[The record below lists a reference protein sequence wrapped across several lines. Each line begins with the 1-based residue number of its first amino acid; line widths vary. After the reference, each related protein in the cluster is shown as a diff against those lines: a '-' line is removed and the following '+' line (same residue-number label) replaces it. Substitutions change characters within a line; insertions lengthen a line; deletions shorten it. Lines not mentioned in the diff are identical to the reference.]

1 MTWHSRSEWADGGAS
16 CADPYYG
23 PGVRG
28 VAIHWVGSGLS
39 DALRRGDNDAVKS
52 FLRACYARNRADGYC
67 DIEYSLAVD
76 GKGDVWE
83 CRGLTM
89 DTGANGTTAAN
100 DTFVSILVIYPVGGE
115 PTPAQIKGVQVA
127 IKRVRARYPS
137 AKLIRPHQ
145 YFVPTQCPGPAA
157 LRLIKSGAFEP
168 GAGDGG
174 STAKARQRRTL
185 RNAISDFTHR
195 IRKVAKRLNVLRDK
209 RQAKRKKLK
218 SL

>member
-1 MTWHSRSEWADGGAS
+1 MTFHKRSEWASGGAS

-23 PGVRG
+23 PGVKG

-39 DALRRGDNDAVKS
+39 EELRRGDNGAVAS

-89 DTGANGTTAAN
+89 DTGANGTTQAN
-100 DTFVSILVIYPVGGE
+100 DTYVSILVIYPVGGE
-115 PTPAQIKGVQVA
+115 PTAVQVAGVRAA
-127 IKRVRARYPS
+127 IKRVRERYPS
-137 AKLIRPHQ
+137 AKAIRPHQ
-145 YFVPTQCPGPAA
+145 FFVPTQCPGPAA
-157 LRLIKSGAFEP
+157 LKLIKSGAFEP
-168 GAGDGG
+168 TGAAP
-174 STAKARQRRTL
+174 AKAKERRSL
-185 RNAISDFTHR
+185 RNGISNFTHR
-195 IRKVAKRLNVLRDK
+195 IRKALKRVGVLRDK
-209 RQAKRKKLK
+209 RQARRKKLK